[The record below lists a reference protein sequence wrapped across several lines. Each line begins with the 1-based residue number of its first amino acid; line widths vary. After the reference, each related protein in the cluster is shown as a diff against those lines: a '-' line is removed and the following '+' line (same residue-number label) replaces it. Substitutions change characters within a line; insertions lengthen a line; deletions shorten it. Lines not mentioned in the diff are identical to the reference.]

1 MKKHLRRL
9 LSIVLAFAL
18 AVSLAAGVSAV
29 KIVASGSC
37 GKNVSWQLDGNGVFT
52 VSGRGPMDG
61 YTTYD
66 ENGYYNYYGPE
77 DMSPAPIVPWHD
89 YLDQIRTAVVEPGVT
104 SVSHGTFT
112 FCGNLESVS
121 LPDGLKTIAIYSFGY
136 CTSLREITIPD
147 SVEDIQYGAFWGCEK
162 LQRIR
167 IPAAAYV
174 QGGAMSG
181 CTGLQR
187 IDVADGNPFCRSVDG
202 VLFSMDGE
210 ELLQYP
216 SGRKG
221 AYVIPEGVKR
231 YTAAFCDCPGLT
243 KLTLAS
249 SLEEFGSLECLPGL
263 KECVLAEGMTRI
275 PGRFFADCTALE
287 RVTIPSTL
295 KIVGGQAFNNC
306 SSLQSIKLPE
316 GLTTIEE
323 WAFADCTGLKHLN
336 LPSTLTE
343 IGGLA
348 FCRCRSWCDK
358 VVVPSGVRVLS
369 QWAFLGCDSLTSIT
383 LPDTLEEIGELC
395 FSHHSGLTT
404 LMLPDSV
411 KTIGG
416 SCFYDCENL
425 QWIILPPKLSVISEW
440 MFGNDK
446 KLQTVGIPRSVK
458 QIGFYAFGGCW
469 FLRDIYYEGTEAEWN
484 KIQVDNTDNWNRA
497 LFEAT
502 IHFNSDLSRMP
513 KPGDQKPDVPVIAR
527 PTVGGF
533 SDVFEGDYYAEP
545 VLWAV
550 QHDPQITNGT
560 SPTTFSPSQTC
571 TRAQMVTFLW
581 RAANCPEPK
590 NTKNAFK
597 DVAKGSYYY
606 DAVLWAVEQGITNGT
621 SKTTF
626 SPSDPVT
633 RAQTVTFLYR
643 AAGSPEVSGK
653 NVFKDV
659 PDGQYYTKPVLWAAQ
674 NGVTNGTDEKHFSP
688 EAGCTRAQIVTF
700 LYRAQ

>member
-9 LSIVLAFAL
+9 LSVVLAFAL

-295 KIVGGQAFNNC
+295 KIVGGQAFSNC
-306 SSLQSIKLPE
+306 SSLQSINLPE

-395 FSHHSGLTT
+395 FSHNPGLTT
-404 LMLPDSV
+404 LAIPDSV
-411 KTIGG
+411 KTIGE
-416 SCFYDCENL
+416 SAFKDCVNL
-425 QWIILPPKLSVISEW
+425 QCLVLPSGLKEIPEW

-446 KLQTVGIPRSVK
+446 KLRTVGIPRSVK
-458 QIGFYAFGGCW
+458 QIDFYAFGGCW
-469 FLRDIYYEGTEAEWN
+469 WLRDVYYEGSEAEWN

-497 LFEAT
+497 LLEAT

-513 KPGDQKPDVPVIAR
+513 KPVMKTP
-527 PTVGGF
+527 VGGF
-533 SDVFEGDYYAEP
+533 RDVFSDDYYADA

-550 QHDPQITNGT
+550 QHEPQITNGT
-560 SPTTFSPSQTC
+560 EPGVFSPGAAC

-581 RAANCPEPK
+581 RAAGCPQPK
-590 NTKNAFK
+590 DKTNPFR
-597 DVAKGSYYY
+597 DVKSGDYFYQ
-606 DAVLWAVEQGITNGT
+606 AVLWAVENGITAGT
-621 SKTTF
+621 GANTF
-626 SPSDPVT
+626 SPGARVT
-633 RAQTVTFLYR
+633 RAQTVTFLWR
-643 AAGSPEVSGK
+643 TAKSPAVAGSVP
-653 NVFKDV
+653 FQDV
-659 PDGQYYTKPVLWAAQ
+659 PTRQYYTDAVLWA
-674 NGVTNGTDEKHFSP
+674 VKKKITNGTDATHFSP
-688 EAGCTRAQIVTF
+688 DASCTRGQIVTF
-700 LYRAQ
+700 LYRAVKE